1 MEQTFPGRGQGQRS
15 DEERERRRGPRHR
28 HAPDDHDHRP
38 APTPVLAAALGLVI
52 VSLLSVA
59 WVSWFGERAAP
70 AELSPLV
77 SERMLSVT
85 DLADGIVEVH
95 DAETGE
101 LVDRFEIGEQAFA
114 RTTFR
119 TLAHER
125 QRQEGS
131 MATPFRLELR
141 ESGSLRLI
149 DPETDMTLE
158 LRAFGPTNAQAFAE
172 FLPQPITLNGAG
184 QSVAADVA
192 FGDEEQ

>member
-1 MEQTFPGRGQGQRS
+1 MEHSLPARQEHEG
-15 DEERERRRGPRHR
+15 RRGPRHR

-38 APTPVLAAALGLVI
+38 APTPILAAALGLVI
-52 VSLLSVA
+52 VSLVSVA
-59 WVSWFGERAAP
+59 WVSWFGESAAP
-70 AELSPLV
+70 TEPSPLV

-85 DLADGIVEVH
+85 DLPDGIVEVH

-131 MATPFRLELR
+131 MATPFRLEFR

-149 DPETDMTLE
+149 DPETDLALE
-158 LRAFGPTNAQAFAE
+158 LRSFGPTNAQAFAD
-172 FLPQPITLNGAG
+172 FLPEAIILNGAG
-184 QSVAADVA
+184 QPVAADVSR
-192 FGDEEQ
+192 GDEVR